1 MKHSDLKPGDMAK
14 FYSYEEENM
23 IFEVRCR
30 SERFIIL
37 TTTKRDIAGILY
49 YMIIDL
55 AYKIRGPDNVI
66 FSSSYTTDEDCRERL
81 AELESGEIE
90 VSHRPSRCSA
100 LLTND
105 ILISNQPKEP
115 S

>member
-1 MKHSDLKPGDMAK
+1 MKHADLQPGDHAK

-23 IFEVRCR
+23 LFEVRCC

-37 TTTKRDIAGILY
+37 TTMKRDIAGTLY
-49 YMIIDL
+49 YTIIDL
-55 AYKIRGPDNVI
+55 KLKIRGPDNMI
-66 FSSSYTTDEDCRERL
+66 FSSNYTTDEDCRERL
-81 AELESGEIE
+81 AELESGDIE
-90 VSHRPSRCSA
+90 VSTRPSRCSS

-105 ILISNQPKEP
+105 ELISNQPKEP